1 MSENPENLREELE
14 QRSTDDLISILRN
27 RDSAEWRSEVFAVVA
42 ALLKAR
48 GVSPEQVSAMGP
60 EGFEVIESEPT
71 VTVARF
77 FTALAAQ
84 VQRMALEGA
93 GLRAWVI
100 DEEGGTIYPGIG
112 ARLQV
117 READAERAR
126 ELLSGDPVSAED
138 LPPELA
144 EPPCPACGSANVTS
158 ELWEDEGADDQTPS
172 PRARRKWYYICADCH
187 EAWPA

>member
-1 MSENPENLREELE
+1 MSEKQEDLRQELE
-14 QRSTDDLISILRN
+14 RRATDDLVSILRN
-27 RDSAEWRSEVFAVVA
+27 RDSGEWRPEVFEVA
-42 ALLKAR
+42 ASVLAAR

-77 FTALAAQ
+77 FTAPAAQ
-84 VQRMALEGA
+84 VQRMALTGA
-93 GLRAWVI
+93 GVRAWVI

-138 LPPELA
+138 LPAELA
-144 EPPCPACGSANVTS
+144 EPPCPSCGSANVTT
-158 ELWEDEGADDQTPS
+158 ELWEAESAERLAASQHG
-172 PRARRKWYYICADCH
+172 PRRWYYVCADCQ